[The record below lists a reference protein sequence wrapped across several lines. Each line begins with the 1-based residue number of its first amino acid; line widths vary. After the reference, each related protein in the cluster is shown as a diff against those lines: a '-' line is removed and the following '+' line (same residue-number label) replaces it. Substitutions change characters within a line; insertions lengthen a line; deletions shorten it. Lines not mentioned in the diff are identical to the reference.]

1 MPIKLVCLC
10 VRFFTV
16 WWHTQKKKNCF
27 SWFFLCLLH
36 SQELEGNKWTKEGT
50 LWAWATEF
58 KAFWRI
64 SFQSFQKNL
73 VYRNYCLIPCIVYTT
88 QEIFFATHSTLLG
101 WVCAYHMIEIGD
113 VEVWFAGALP
123 GTLIYVC
130 ACPSDSVLVPA
141 ALSQI
146 SSIALFPTWHCSFR
160 LHSQCIPFQF
170 EILTFVIWFRVV
182 FSDFEGKK

>member
-16 WWHTQKKKNCF
+16 WWHTQKKNCF
-27 SWFFLCLLH
+27 SWFFFCVYCIPKNWKEISGQKRGL
-36 SQELEGNKWTKEGT
+36 SELELQSLRPSDGSAFSHFRRIWC
-50 LWAWATEF
+50 TETT
-58 KAFWRI
+58 A
-64 SFQSFQKNL
+64 SFHVSCTRHRKF
-73 VYRNYCLIPCIVYTT
+73 
-88 QEIFFATHSTLLG
+88 FFATHSTLLG

-113 VEVWFAGALP
+113 AEVWFAGALP